1 MVSSLTT
8 MGDTKTGR
16 ERKGL
21 DKLAQLERRLAEAEL
36 EGLDEPAELPEFDG
50 DGRLLADEPAEDG
63 R

>member
-1 MVSSLTT
+1 

-21 DKLAQLERRLAEAEL
+21 GKLAQLERRLVEAEL
-36 EGLDEPAELPEFDG
+36 EGLDEPAEPPELDG